1 MPRLL
6 RAKRSDINP
15 MLHDH
20 FSPHGLEHMS
30 PSDCVKSAVDM
41 MPTDFSYKDT
51 EVHEQPIVEVTQLE
65 VKKALKLLQ
74 TRQNSIMDVL
84 YKAHEDY
91 NHRHFQG
98 RLSVPIITIEKLSHR
113 TLGSYMANADSAGLE
128 NHIILNRN
136 FVALNTETRI
146 LETLKHQMIHQ
157 YQDEVIYEKHSKDGQ
172 IIHVGEKRP
181 KDWHNKDF
189 KDWATNTGIAANGP
203 KCYGSPAKMPEPKSY
218 NRKFVCRCVASNGYP
233 LTIWSTRE
241 IKATCQV
248 CNSAFVELKKAG
260 DVIPVEASDVEDK
273 GQDAIENR
281 MRKEFSS
288 FEKFKEKYALTA
300 KVKELKKSGTGYKE
314 GIYQKGHN
322 ACLAGYH
329 YWVAFGELADIVPI
343 QGAPTKRLNR
353 LKRGAAK

>member
-1 MPRLL
+1 MPRVLK
-6 RAKRSDINP
+6 AKRSDINP
-15 MLHDH
+15 VLLDPSIHCNQ
-20 FSPHGLEHMS
+20 EYMS
-30 PSDCVKSAVDM
+30 PSDCIYEGMESITTAGY
-41 MPTDFSYKDT
+41 PST

-74 TRQNSIMDVL
+74 TRQNAIMSVL
-84 YKAHEDY
+84 YKAHDDY
-91 NHRHFQG
+91 NHKYFQG
-98 RLSVPIITIEKLSHR
+98 RLSVPLITIEKLSHK

-157 YQDEVIYEKHSKDGQ
+157 YQDEVIYEKHTKDGL
-172 IIHVGEKRP
+172 ILHEGEKRP
-181 KDWHNKDF
+181 KAWHNKDF
-189 KDWATNTGIAANGP
+189 KNLAINIGIAAKGS

-248 CNSAFVELKKAG
+248 CSSSFVEVSKAG
-260 DVIPVEASDVEDK
+260 DVIPVEASDIEGT
-273 GQDAIENR
+273 GQDAIEIR
-281 MRKEFSS
+281 MRGEFSV
-288 FEKFKEKYALTA
+288 FEKFKDKRALTS
-300 KVKELKKSGTGYKE
+300 KIKELKKSGTRYKE

-322 ACLAGYH
+322 SCLAGYS
-329 YWVAFGELADIVPI
+329 YWVAFEDRITPVP
-343 QGAPTKRLNR
+343 PLSRLSR